1 MVDYANEIYCEIH
14 PDEQC
19 SPGNFKKK
27 EIIKLNKILF
37 EKLYVFINN
46 IKL

>member
-19 SPGNFKKK
+19 SPGNIN
-27 EIIKLNKILF
+27 ELNHI
-37 EKLYVFINN
+37 
-46 IKL
+46 

>member
-19 SPGNFKKK
+19 SPGNIYIN
-27 EIIKLNKILF
+27 IIK
-37 EKLYVFINN
+37 ENN
-46 IKL
+46 FFQDLLII